1 MKKEMRPKH
10 TGRKIML
17 LVLLALLCIGTTELI
32 ACSYFAPDV
41 YQKIT
46 APVRYAAA
54 AVSDA
59 CGRALDGAGQFC
71 RNAADQASRLWD
83 QAALFWEELT
93 APKPP
98 PEEGG
103 LDSQLAGDPT
113 ITDSLPI
120 SDPVVTE
127 LLEKDGRQI
136 LTGGLVDVVYFCQA
150 DETWATQ
157 PYGSDTIGPYG
168 CGPTAMAMA
177 VASLTDEDTDPAVM
191 SAWAV
196 NHGYWA
202 SRSGSYHSIV
212 PGTAKGFGLEVE
224 SFTPRTTDELLT
236 ALYTGKIMVALMGP
250 GHFTQGGHFILIRG
264 ATMSGEVLVA
274 DPNSLE
280 RSLTTWDPQLI
291 LDELAVRASSGGPL
305 WAITIPYK

>member
-1 MKKEMRPKH
+1 MKKEAQPRH
-10 TGRKIML
+10 TGRKIVL

-32 ACSYFAPDV
+32 ACRHFAPEI
-41 YQKIT
+41 YRKIT

-54 AVSDA
+54 AVSGA
-59 CGRALDGAGQFC
+59 FGRALDDAGQLC
-71 RNAADQASRLWD
+71 RDTAEQTSRLWD
-83 QAALFWEELT
+83 QAVLFWEELT
-93 APKPP
+93 TPKG
-98 PEEGG
+98 PEDGEP
-103 LDSQLAGDPT
+103 DSQYAGEPT
-113 ITDSLPI
+113 ITENLLI
-120 SDPVVTE
+120 NPVATE
-127 LLEKDGRQI
+127 LLEEDGRQL
-136 LTGGLVDVVYFCQA
+136 LTGGLVDVVYFCQT
-150 DETWATQ
+150 DEAWASL

-177 VASLTDEDTDPAVM
+177 VATLTDEDTDPAAM
-191 SAWAV
+191 AAWAV

-224 SFTPRTTDELLT
+224 SFTARTPDELLT

-264 ATMSGEVLVA
+264 ATLSGRVLVA

-280 RSLTTWDPQLI
+280 RSLATWDPQLI

-305 WAITIPYK
+305 WAITIPYN